1 MFNIFCKISLGPDC
15 YFLRILLSL
24 ALVNQFFVLRLA
36 QAGIQNTTTFSATVP
51 LTCSFSGGSDLVS
64 MGYTRDGS
72 RGNMYGTSESLLILS
87 NQVPRVNV
95 ALNTLLAPRGI
106 SFRGVWIRS
115 DSMNRYIK
123 SKTSSSYSNAAI
135 STTLQSSEF
144 RSNGYVSG
152 IPYGVKLAVSA
163 NLSNSLPNEEYRFQV
178 ILSCL
183 ES

>member
-36 QAGIQNTTTFSATVP
+36 QAGIQKTTTFSAMVP
-51 LTCSFSGGSDLVS
+51 FTFSISGGSDLVS

-106 SFRGVWIRS
+106 SSRGIWIRS

-123 SKTSSSYSNAAI
+123 SKTLSSYSSSAI

-144 RSNGYVSG
+144 RSTGYSSVL
-152 IPYGVKLAVSA
+152 PYGVKLAVGA
-163 NLSNSLPNEEYRFQV
+163 RLGNSFPNEEYCFRAV
-178 ILSCL
+178 LTCL
-183 ES
+183 EP